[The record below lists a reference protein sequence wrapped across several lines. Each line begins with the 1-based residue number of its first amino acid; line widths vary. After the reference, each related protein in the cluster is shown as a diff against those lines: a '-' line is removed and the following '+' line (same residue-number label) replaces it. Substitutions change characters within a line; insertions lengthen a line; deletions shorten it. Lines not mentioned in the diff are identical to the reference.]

1 MRGDAVS
8 DGALADIAYYPG
20 CSLHGTSR
28 EFDESL
34 RTVAAE
40 LGVGLTEVTDWNC
53 CGASSG
59 HTTDHLLG
67 VALPARNLAM
77 AESQGFSD
85 VIAPCAACF
94 NRLAAA
100 RLAVAE
106 EEGLAEQMPDILGRP
121 FGNTVKVHNALTM
134 LKSFIPD
141 IEEDV
146 AAGLRDPN
154 PMKGVKLASFYGCLL
169 VRPAEV
175 CDYDDPEQPTSMD
188 EIVAACGGDPVEWDY
203 KVECC
208 GGSFSVS
215 RTGSVLRLGRAII
228 ENARMNG
235 AEAIVVACPL
245 CHSNLDLRQAAM
257 AERGAEPMPILFVTQ
272 VVGLAL
278 GLSPLDLGLA
288 RHFVDTEP
296 FLAALLRRA
305 EARAVEEQRLKEE
318 ADAKA
323 AARAE
328 KQKAAAKVAEPAVA
342 AADAP
347 AAETPD
353 AGGDA

>member
-1 MRGDAVS
+1 MS
-8 DGALADIAYYPG
+8 DVASARITDYAYYPG

-34 RTVAAE
+34 RAVAAE

-77 AESQGFSD
+77 AESQGFGD
-85 VIAPCAACF
+85 VIAPCAACY

-106 EEGLAEQMPDILGRP
+106 EEGLAEQMPDILGRS
-121 FGNTVKVHNALTM
+121 FNNTVQVHNALTM
-134 LKSFIPD
+134 LRSFIPD
-141 IEEDV
+141 IEQGV
-146 AAGLRDPN
+146 AAELSAPN
-154 PMKGVKLASFYGCLL
+154 PIKGVKLACYYGCLL
-169 VRPAEV
+169 VRPPEV
-175 CDYDDPEQPTSMD
+175 CDYDDTEQPMSMD
-188 EIVAACGGDPVEWDY
+188 EIVAACGADQVDWDY

-208 GGSFSVS
+208 GGGFSVS
-215 RTGSVLRLGRAII
+215 RTSSVLRLGRAII
-228 ENARMNG
+228 ENARHHG

-257 AERGAEPMPILFVTQ
+257 ADRGGEPMPILFVTQ

-278 GLSPLDLGLA
+278 GLSPVDLGLA

-305 EARAVEEQRLKEE
+305 EARAVEEKRLKEE
-318 ADAKA
+318 AAAKA
-323 AARAE
+323 AAKAA
-328 KQKAAAKVAEPAVA
+328 KQAAAKEAEPAAVA
-342 AADAP
+342 AGDGTGP
-347 AAETPD
+347 NPD